1 MMIVMFAEDS
11 SMVAFVPF
19 IDPKDDVSVMDSF
32 CPTKNVEI
40 GRYVLVSLKL
50 KVFTNLVFVKDG
62 SMVDFMSS
70 FVRLGITDVE

>member
-1 MMIVMFAEDS
+1 
-11 SMVAFVPF
+11 
-19 IDPKDDVSVMDSF
+19 MDSF

-70 FVRLGITDVE
+70 FVRLGITDVI